1 MPVLPGRA
9 AVTDIQVSCEP
20 ASAGDDDGWRC
31 SVRVVDRGGTATF
44 DVTARAPDAL
54 LPPGGTGS
62 QEADVER
69 LVNETFVF
77 LLEREPVS
85 SILSSFDLADVTR
98 YFPEYP
104 TEIRQRLGA

>member
-1 MPVLPGRA
+1 MPGVPGRA
-9 AVTDIQVSCEP
+9 PVTDIQVSCEP
-20 ASAGDDDGWRC
+20 AGAGDGWRC
-31 SVRVVDRGGTATF
+31 SVRVVDRGRTATF
-44 DVTARAPDAL
+44 DVTAQDPGAF
-54 LPPGGTGS
+54 LPPGGS
-62 QEADVER
+62 DPNEADVER
-69 LVNETFVF
+69 LVSETFVF